1 MAEGEVRD
9 VLKVLIVYLA
19 VFVFIWVLVFREL
32 LTRGVISGGG

>member
-32 LTRGVISGGG
+32 LTRGVISGAG